1 MRSKERT
8 GKCVLAIYMVI
19 VSGIMLVWNL
29 MTPLFDDD
37 IYSTHTKISQIF
49 SLGVNDYFHWNGRFG
64 GQSIMRLLQI
74 GNPILIS
81 VLNTIVFV
89 IMLLL
94 IFKIAVRRITGFNV
108 NKFILGAALVFVAAP
123 VFGQVC
129 LWRAGAGNYLWPTTL
144 MLLFSY
150 LYINGHLCKNK
161 LLAGIELLLFW
172 ILGFI
177 AGGGSEN
184 ASGGMIL
191 VLVLLSVINLV
202 KSKKRISWTRLV
214 ALMCA
219 VCGYLVL
226 LLSPGSRQRAVQ
238 TVGAVYFKQSLF
250 HRGLSGFVTVTNSLL
265 HNYWLLISAFVI
277 LFWIMWNYYFDRE
290 KVIASVSWFVGGI
303 ATIYALALS
312 PIEQTVGR
320 PYFGGI
326 IFIII
331 SILALLPSSIADLPR
346 EIKSFFQGGITL
358 FVVYTLAIGII
369 GINDSL
375 HSDRAIR
382 AQYAQIQQLQKQKG
396 KNQVLIVKPLSCQ
409 PTTKYSIDYGLQQIG
424 TNPNVFPNQGYNI
437 KYGIKGIKTK

>member
-1 MRSKERT
+1 MRTKKI
-8 GKCVLAIYMVI
+8 GKWILITYTAII
-19 VSGIMLVWNL
+19 SGIMLVWNL
-29 MTPLFDDD
+29 ITPLFDDD

-49 SLGVNDYFHWNGRFG
+49 SLGVNDYFHWNGRFW

-81 VLNTIVFV
+81 MLNTAVFTV
-89 IMLLL
+89 MLLL
-94 IFKIAVRRITGFNV
+94 IFLIAVRKLTVFNV
-108 NKFILGAALVFVAAP
+108 NKFILGAALVFVAVP

-161 LLAGIELLLFW
+161 LVAGVELLLFW

-191 VLVLLSVINLV
+191 VLILLSVVDLV
-202 KSKKRISWTRLV
+202 KSKKRVSWVKLV
-214 ALMCA
+214 ALICA

-238 TVGAVYFKQSLF
+238 TVGTAYFNQSLF
-250 HRGLSGFVTVTNSLL
+250 HRGWVGFVTVTDSLL

-290 KVIASVSWFVGGI
+290 KVIASISWFVGGI

-312 PIEQTVGR
+312 PIEQAVGR

-331 SILALLPSSIADLPR
+331 SILILLPPRIADLPR
-346 EIKSFFQGGITL
+346 GIRSFFQGGITL
-358 FVVYTLAIGII
+358 FAVYTLAIGII
-369 GINDSL
+369 GVNDSL
-375 HSDRAIR
+375 RSDHAIQ

-396 KNQVLIVKPLSCQ
+396 KDRILTVKPLSYQ

-424 TNPNVFPNQGYNI
+424 TNPNVFPNLGYNI
-437 KYGIKGIKTK
+437 KYGIKGVRVK

>member
-1 MRSKERT
+1 MRDNKKGRR
-8 GKCVLAIYMVI
+8 VLIAYTLV

-49 SLGVNDYFHWNGRFG
+49 SLGVNDYFHWNGRFW

-81 VLNTIVFV
+81 VLNTIVFT

-94 IFKIAVRRITGFNV
+94 IFKIAVRRITVFNA
-108 NKFILGAALVFVAAP
+108 NKFILGAALVFVAVP

-129 LWRAGAGNYLWPTTL
+129 LWRAGAGNYLWPTTV

-161 LLAGIELLLFW
+161 LLAGIGLLLFW

-191 VLVLLSVINLV
+191 VLTLLSVISLV
-202 KSKKRISWTRLV
+202 KSKKRISWIKLV

-238 TVGAVYFKQSLF
+238 TVGAAYFKQSLL
-250 HRGLSGFVTVTNSLL
+250 HRGWLGFVTVTNSLL
-265 HNYWLLISAFVI
+265 HNYWLLIGAFIV

-312 PIEQTVGR
+312 PIEQAVGR
-320 PYFGGI
+320 PYFGGV

-331 SILALLPSSIADLPR
+331 SILVLLPSNITDLPR
-346 EIKSFFQGGITL
+346 GVRGFFQGSITL
-358 FVVYTLAIGII
+358 FAVYTLAIGII

-375 HSDRAIR
+375 HSDHAIQT
-382 AQYAQIQQLQKQKG
+382 QYAQIQQLQKKKG
-396 KNQVLIVKPLSCQ
+396 EDQIITVKPLSYQ

-424 TNPNVFPNQGYNI
+424 KNPNVFPNQGYNI

>member
-1 MRSKERT
+1 MRDNKKERR
-8 GKCVLAIYMVI
+8 VLIAYTLV

-49 SLGVNDYFHWNGRFG
+49 SLGVNDYFHWNGRFW

-81 VLNTIVFV
+81 VLNTIVFT

-94 IFKIAVRRITGFNV
+94 IFKIAVRRITVFNA
-108 NKFILGAALVFVAAP
+108 NKFILGAALVFVAVP

-191 VLVLLSVINLV
+191 VLTLLSVISLV
-202 KSKKRISWTRLV
+202 KLKKRISWIKLV

-238 TVGAVYFKQSLF
+238 TVGAVYFKQSLL
-250 HRGLSGFVTVTNSLL
+250 HRGWLGFVTITDSLL
-265 HNYWLLISAFVI
+265 HNYWLLISVFVI
-277 LFWIMWNYYFDRE
+277 LFWIMWNYYFDRG
-290 KVIASVSWFVGGI
+290 KMIASISWFVGGI

-312 PIEQTVGR
+312 PIEQAVGR

-331 SILALLPSSIADLPR
+331 SILILLPPRIADLPR
-346 EIKSFFQGGITL
+346 GIRSFFQGGITL
-358 FVVYTLAIGII
+358 FTVYMLAIGII
-369 GINDSL
+369 GVNDSL
-375 HSDRAIR
+375 RSDHAIQT
-382 AQYAQIQQLQKQKG
+382 QYAQIQQLQKKKG
-396 KNQVLIVKPLSCQ
+396 GDQIITVKPLSYQ

-424 TNPNVFPNQGYNI
+424 KNPNVFPNQGYNI

>member
-1 MRSKERT
+1 MRDNKKERR
-8 GKCVLAIYMVI
+8 VLIAYTIV

-49 SLGVNDYFHWNGRFG
+49 SLGVNDYFHWNGRFW

-81 VLNTIVFV
+81 VLNTAVFTV
-89 IMLLL
+89 MLLL
-94 IFKIAVRRITGFNV
+94 IFRIAVRRLTFFNV
-108 NKFILGAALVFVAAP
+108 NKFILGAALVFVAVP

-129 LWRAGAGNYLWPTTL
+129 LWRAGAGNYLWPTTI

-161 LLAGIELLLFW
+161 LVAGIELLFFW
-172 ILGFI
+172 ILSFI

-219 VCGYLVL
+219 ACGYVVL

-238 TVGAVYFKQSLF
+238 TVGVAYFKQSLL
-250 HRGLSGFVTVTNSLL
+250 HRGWLGLVTVTDSLL
-265 HNYWLLISAFVI
+265 HSYWLLISVFVI
-277 LFWIMWNYYFDRE
+277 LFWIMWNYYFDYE
-290 KVIASVSWFVGGI
+290 KVIASISWFVGGI

-331 SILALLPSSIADLPR
+331 SILVLLPSSIAELPKGIR
-346 EIKSFFQGGITL
+346 SLFQGWTTL
-358 FVVYTLAIGII
+358 FMAYTLAMGII
-369 GINDSL
+369 GVNDSL
-375 HSDRAIR
+375 HSDRAIQT
-382 AQYAQIQQLQKQKG
+382 QYTQIQQLQKQKG
-396 KNQVLIVKPLSCQ
+396 KNQVLTVKPLSYQ

-424 TNPNVFPNQGYNI
+424 KNPNVFPNQGYNI